1 MPLRIGL
8 LAYPLMI
15 FALQMGR
22 PSATAAFERAGA
34 VTPETSRR
42 PSTLEVPMRATRRA
56 IRKKL
61 LVPVGDGRFY
71 LDERAVRRA
80 DRRTMILMIIATA
93 AFVPIVWLIW

>member
-15 FALQMGR
+15 FAVQMGR

-34 VTPETSRR
+34 TTPETSRR
-42 PSTLEVPMRATRRA
+42 PSSLEVPMRATRRA
-56 IRKKL
+56 LRKKL
-61 LVPVGDGRFY
+61 LVPVGDGRYY

-80 DRRTMILMIIATA
+80 DRRTMILMVIATA
-93 AFVPIVWLIW
+93 SFIPVLWLIW